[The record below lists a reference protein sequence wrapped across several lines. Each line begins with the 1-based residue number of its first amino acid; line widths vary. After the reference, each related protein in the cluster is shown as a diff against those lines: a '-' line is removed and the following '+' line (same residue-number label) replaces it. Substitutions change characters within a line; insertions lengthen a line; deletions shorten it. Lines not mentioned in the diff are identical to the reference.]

1 VWTADPSTLP
11 SLHLVVTAQEPG
23 NASCKA
29 LFTAP
34 ASVGLR
40 VTHPEDPSGVQG
52 ISPAGSWPCRLA
64 ATGSCYKLKGW
75 ASCLRFLCPSEESP
89 DVAK

>member
-1 VWTADPSTLP
+1 MEAKLGWCCWNGVWTADPSTLP

-52 ISPAGSWPCRLA
+52 SPLLEAGHA
-64 ATGSCYKLKGW
+64 G
-75 ASCLRFLCPSEESP
+75 
-89 DVAK
+89 